1 MRECNAESLNERPT
15 IKEDE
20 SALLI
25 CVLINLWYS
34 GCSRTDGCSVHTG
47 QTEVIVYIVCRL
59 FPNGRVLYILQA
71 IPERTGAVFPTA
83 DHHGEL
89 HDEPGGLSHGQ
100 AALPSPHWQL

>member
-1 MRECNAESLNERPT
+1 MF
-15 IKEDE
+15 
-20 SALLI
+20 LLI
-25 CVLINLWYS
+25 CGIQAVPE
-34 GCSRTDGCSVHTG
+34 RTGALYIRG

-71 IPERTGAVFPTA
+71 VPERTGAVFPTA